1 MAVRAFTDK
10 PEALVDSDAKC
21 NPVDSIG
28 SSTKSRLPIPN
39 AGLLLGF
46 QGTKT
51 ALREGISSAFSDA
64 GGCTSPR
71 NSGLLSALKKAIAE
85 DVIETWRID
94 SDGDLTHTASQWTGR
109 AWMRPRVLED
119 RLLFNIVASKK
130 ENMSKTLY
138 GVYHGRLHPDPIDP
152 FRRQVEDCQ
161 RDRVGHAG
169 RLDLTPVLKPT
180 TAVRRL
186 C

>member
-71 NSGLLSALKKAIAE
+71 NSGGCPPRRQETSTALPGPSRSFAAI
-85 DVIETWRID
+85 VRR
-94 SDGDLTHTASQWTGR
+94 Q
-109 AWMRPRVLED
+109 MCD
-119 RLLFNIVASKK
+119 RL
-130 ENMSKTLY
+130 
-138 GVYHGRLHPDPIDP
+138 GRLRRRTWPPDNYAD
-152 FRRQVEDCQ
+152 RQ
-161 RDRVGHAG
+161 RYWRGFASISLSLMATPSG
-169 RLDLTPVLKPT
+169 RGTTP
-180 TAVRRL
+180 ACSFSISDVRN
-186 C
+186 